1 MRRTSAALTLVA
13 LATLACSKG
22 DQPSDTAA
30 ATPSDTAA
38 TATPPAGTATGAAAG
53 GDADRTVA
61 GGGIS
66 VAGWQGKT
74 DKGTPVTDS
83 RFASANGGGIDI
95 KTGAAGIFWNPQNT
109 ASGNYEVKS
118 TFTEHKQNADHPH
131 AYGVFIG
138 GSDLDS
144 ANQAY
149 AYCIAYGD
157 GSYSV
162 NYFNGAKVTKVVSRE
177 QSPAVKKADASGV
190 VTNEVGWRVRNN
202 TASCVINGQE
212 VKSWPASQLT
222 GAGKLK
228 SLDGTYGV
236 RVSHNIDVS
245 MTPLT
250 MTKL

>member
-13 LATLACSKG
+13 LATLACSGG
-22 DQPSDTAA
+22 DQASDTAA
-30 ATPSDTAA
+30 ASAPTDTGA
-38 TATPPAGTATGAAAG
+38 TATPPSAPT
-53 GDADRTVA
+53 GDADVAVA
-61 GGGIS
+61 GGGIA

-74 DKGTPVTDS
+74 DKQGASINDS
-83 RFASANGGGIDI
+83 RFATANGGNFDV
-95 KTGAAGIFWNPQNT
+95 KTGPAGIFWNPSNT
-109 ASGNYEVKS
+109 ASGNYEVKA
-118 TFTEHKQNADHPH
+118 TFTERKQNADHPH

-144 ANQAY
+144 SNQAY

-162 NYFNGAKVTKVVSRE
+162 KYFNGGNVTNVVNRE
-177 QSPAVKKADASGV
+177 QSAAVRKADASGQ
-190 VTNEVGWRVRNN
+190 VTNEVGWRVRNGS
-202 TASCVINGQE
+202 ASCVINGQE
-212 VKSWPASQLT
+212 VKSWPAAQLT

-228 SLDGTYGV
+228 SLDGIYGV

>member
-13 LATLACSKG
+13 LATLACSGG

-30 ATPSDTAA
+30 AAASDTAA
-38 TATPPAGTATGAAAG
+38 TATPPAGATGAAAG
-53 GDADRTVA
+53 GDADRSVA
-61 GGGIS
+61 GGGIA
-66 VAGWQGKT
+66 VAGWQGKA
-74 DKGTPVTDS
+74 DKADASINDS
-83 RFASANGGGIDI
+83 RFATSNGGNIDV
-95 KTGAAGIFWNPQNT
+95 KTGPAGIFWNASNT
-109 ASGNYEVKS
+109 ASGNYEIKA

-131 AYGVFIG
+131 AYGLFIG
-138 GSDLDS
+138 GSDLDT

-157 GSYSV
+157 GTYSV
-162 NYFNGAKVTKVVSRE
+162 KYFNGAKVTNVVNRE
-177 QSPAVKKADASGV
+177 QSAAVRKADANGTA
-190 VTNEVGWRVRNN
+190 TNEVGWRVRNGN
-202 TASCVINGQE
+202 ASCVINGQE

-228 SLDGTYGV
+228 SLDGIYGV

-245 MTPLT
+245 MSPIT

>member
-13 LATLACSKG
+13 LATLACSRG

-30 ATPSDTAA
+30 ATTGDTAA
-38 TATPPAGTATGAAAG
+38 TATPPGTATGAAAG
-53 GDADRTVA
+53 SDADRSVA
-61 GGGIS
+61 GGGIAI
-66 VAGWQGKT
+66 AGWKGKT
-74 DKGTPVTDS
+74 DKAGSSVNDS
-83 RFASANGGGIDI
+83 RFAMNGANIDI
-95 KTGAAGIFWNPQNT
+95 KTGPAGIFWNPGNT

-138 GSDLDS
+138 GSDLDTD
-144 ANQAY
+144 NQAY

-162 NYFNGAKVTKVVSRE
+162 KYFNGAKVTNVVNRE
-177 QSPAVKKADASGV
+177 QSAAVKKADASGV
-190 VTNEVGWRVRNN
+190 ATNEVGWRVRNGN
-202 TASCVINGQE
+202 ASCLINGQE

-250 MTKL
+250 VTKL

>member
-1 MRRTSAALTLVA
+1 MRRTSAAFTLVA
-13 LATLACSKG
+13 LAALACSSG

-30 ATPSDTAA
+30 ATTSDTAA
-38 TATPPAGTATGAAAG
+38 TATPPAGAAAG
-53 GDADRTVA
+53 GDADVSVA
-61 GGGIS
+61 GGGIG

-74 DKGTPVTDS
+74 DKKDASINDS
-83 RFASANGGGIDI
+83 RFATANGGNIDV
-95 KTGAAGIFWNPQNT
+95 KTGPAGIFWNPANT
-109 ASGNYEVKS
+109 ATGNYEVKA
-118 TFTEHKQNADHPH
+118 TFTERKQNADHPH
-131 AYGVFIG
+131 AYGLFIG
-138 GSDLDS
+138 GSDLDTDS
-144 ANQAY
+144 QAY

-162 NYFNGAKVTKVVSRE
+162 KYFNGAKVTNVVNRE
-177 QSPAVKKADASGV
+177 QSAAVRKADANGTA
-190 VTNEVGWRVRNN
+190 TNEVGWRVRNGN
-202 TASCVINGQE
+202 ASCVINGQE

-245 MTPLT
+245 MSPIT